1 MNEGKVKVMK
11 INSILI
17 KAAKFNPTKK
27 SFQMSVEEL
36 CKKID
41 TNEITLPLYQRD
53 LSWNLQKVVDLFNY
67 QLFGKAPVAPI
78 SINQINNIDLSV
90 PQISFLDR
98 EVIQKSSIKNAHY
111 SVVDG
116 QQRLTTSYKAYVK
129 DDSFRNIFLDV
140 QSAKFRIIEGG
151 IKKTQIPVGVLLNRD
166 VDVLKN
172 YLIEKKSFNDLYA
185 VLLEV
190 RTKMNGYNYTMNVAE
205 DLTED
210 EQIEWFEVLNNAG
223 SKVTALQMSFSKLK
237 IHNFDIYSDYIK
249 PFINQIEEFGF
260 GELFEVFTTNVS
272 YPVVALNPAYEVIV
286 KNSIHNVNYAP
297 IPSDQ
302 KASQLTSLN
311 IDVLNKIVKLS
322 LDSTEK
328 SLEFIEK
335 NDLKKYITRMD
346 YILYLSGYFAFK
358 KSLHLDDNVEKKLIE
373 WVQDTNFTNASNGKR
388 REIFSNMLE
397 I

>member
-1 MNEGKVKVMK
+1 MKV
-11 INSILI
+11 NSILI
-17 KAAKFNPTKK
+17 KATKFNPTKK

-53 LSWNLQKVVDLFNY
+53 LSWSLQKVVDLFNY

-98 EVIQKSSIKNAHY
+98 EVIQKSTIKNAHY

-116 QQRLTTSYKAYVK
+116 QQRLTTSYKAYIM

-166 VDVLKN
+166 VDILKN
-172 YLIEKKSFNDLYA
+172 YLMEKKSFNDLYGI
-185 VLLEV
+185 LLEV
-190 RTKMNGYNYTMNVAE
+190 RSKMNGYNYTMNVAE

-237 IHNFDIYSDYIK
+237 IHNFDIYRDYIK

-286 KNSIHNVNYAP
+286 KNGIHNVNFAP

-311 IDVLNKIVKLS
+311 IDVLNKVVELS
-322 LDSTEK
+322 LESTK
-328 SLEFIEK
+328 KALEFIEN

-358 KSLHLDDNVEKKLIE
+358 KSFHLDKIVEEKLIE
-373 WVQDTNFTNASNGKR
+373 WVKNSNFTNASNGKR

>member
-1 MNEGKVKVMK
+1 MK

-67 QLFGKAPVAPI
+67 QLFGKAPIAPI

-346 YILYLSGYFAFK
+346 YILYLSGYFTFK

>member
-1 MNEGKVKVMK
+1 MKV
-11 INSILI
+11 NSILI
-17 KAAKFNPTKK
+17 KATKFNPTKK

-98 EVIQKSSIKNAHY
+98 EVIQKTTIKNAHY

-116 QQRLTTSYKAYVK
+116 QQRLTTSYKAYIQ

-172 YLIEKKSFNDLYA
+172 YLIEKKSFNDLYGI
-185 VLLEV
+185 LLEV
-190 RTKMNGYNYTMNVAE
+190 RSKMNGYNYTMNVAE

-237 IHNFDIYSDYIK
+237 IHNFDIYRDYVK

-286 KNSIHNVNYAP
+286 KNGIHNVNFAP

-311 IDVLNKIVKLS
+311 IDVLNKVVGLS
-322 LDSTEK
+322 LESIEK
-328 SLEFIEK
+328 ALEFIEN

-358 KSLHLDDNVEKKLIE
+358 KSFHLDNIAEEKLIE
-373 WVQDTNFTNASNGKR
+373 WVKNSNFTNASNGKR
-388 REIFSNMLE
+388 REMFSNMLE

>member
-1 MNEGKVKVMK
+1 M
-11 INSILI
+11 
-17 KAAKFNPTKK
+17 
-27 SFQMSVEEL
+27 
-36 CKKID
+36 
-41 TNEITLPLYQRD
+41 
-53 LSWNLQKVVDLFNY
+53 
-67 QLFGKAPVAPI
+67 
-78 SINQINNIDLSV
+78 
-90 PQISFLDR
+90 
-98 EVIQKSSIKNAHY
+98 
-111 SVVDG
+111 
-116 QQRLTTSYKAYVK
+116 

-166 VDVLKN
+166 VDILKN
-172 YLIEKKSFNDLYA
+172 YLMEKKSFNDLYGI
-185 VLLEV
+185 LLEV
-190 RTKMNGYNYTMNVAE
+190 RSKMNGYNYTMNVAE

-237 IHNFDIYSDYIK
+237 IHNFDIYRDYIK

-286 KNSIHNVNYAP
+286 KNGIHNVNFAP

-311 IDVLNKIVKLS
+311 IDVLNKVVELS
-322 LDSTEK
+322 LESTK
-328 SLEFIEK
+328 KALEFIEN

-358 KSLHLDDNVEKKLIE
+358 KSFHLDKIVEEKLIE
-373 WVQDTNFTNASNGKR
+373 WVKNSNFTNASNGKR

>member
-1 MNEGKVKVMK
+1 MK

-67 QLFGKAPVAPI
+67 QLFGKAPIAPI

>member
-1 MNEGKVKVMK
+1 MKV
-11 INSILI
+11 NSILI
-17 KAAKFNPTKK
+17 KATKFNPTKK

-98 EVIQKSSIKNAHY
+98 EVIQKSTIKNAHY

-116 QQRLTTSYKAYVK
+116 QQRLTTSYKAYIM

-166 VDVLKN
+166 VDILKN
-172 YLIEKKSFNDLYA
+172 YLMEKKSFNDLYGI
-185 VLLEV
+185 LLEV
-190 RTKMNGYNYTMNVAE
+190 RSKMNGYNYTMNVAE

-237 IHNFDIYSDYIK
+237 IHNFDIYRDYIK

-286 KNSIHNVNYAP
+286 KNGIHNVNFAP

-311 IDVLNKIVKLS
+311 IDVLNKVVELS
-322 LDSTEK
+322 LESTK
-328 SLEFIEK
+328 KALEFIEN

-358 KSLHLDDNVEKKLIE
+358 KSFHLDKIVEEKLIE
-373 WVQDTNFTNASNGKR
+373 WVKNSNFTNASNGKR